1 MITLYMLQG
10 GNRPRPPHR
19 PISLGSSQSSGHGCS
34 RCIAARRCSERCRG
48 GVYRLWAPPVPD
60 RPSRLRFSRPFSC
73 RCIACDSG
81 ARIQTP
87 FDCNCS
93 FRGVRTL
100 RTWPAIFRTKG
111 RPRGCCASSG
121 RRCSGTQH
129 HGGSAEFHGAWVD
142 GSHGEDGVRGGRLCT
157 SKWPAGLLTAT
168 MPGTC
173 PAHPKIHT
181 SDYLSLFT
189 APHNECSRSTIIR
202 EETSSAFTNNPN
214 NSSVC
219 MSAVAQLV
227 MFSSRSHRPAVSC

>member
-142 GSHGEDGVRGGRLCT
+142 GIFAFVGELGCPLMVVVMAKMVFEAGGSARRN
-157 SKWPAGLLTAT
+157 GLLV
-168 MPGTC
+168 
-173 PAHPKIHT
+173 
-181 SDYLSLFT
+181 Y
-189 APHNECSRSTIIR
+189 
-202 EETSSAFTNNPN
+202 
-214 NSSVC
+214 
-219 MSAVAQLV
+219 
-227 MFSSRSHRPAVSC
+227 